1 MKNDYEFWNK
11 YLNSVVKKLEDLILK
26 KKKIYCDFHIHSNYS
41 IDSTQSLEDIIK
53 RSIELGLDVVSITDH
68 DNVDV
73 YDELYNYLITN
84 KKEKLII
91 IPGVEFTIH
100 NKEYGNQFHIL
111 QLMINPKSK
120 SIINDVNYQKEANW
134 IRIRLQFNRIKK
146 NNVLQSF
153 INEFNINY
161 SIQDFKKYL
170 NTCFRPIP
178 EYATIMNYLLIKFKE
193 KEITNW
199 QILEKMEIYNSYDKC
214 VERKKIKEKKYNYLK
229 EKYINVA
236 SSDYNF
242 RFFHSLLAVKGAD
255 DDFFPDYDCMGDLS
269 VNNYNE
275 LTLEELN
282 KDNLTIFAHPSD
294 DKLYLLKEL
303 LKLNENICGIE
314 FNKQSYYK
322 KSKDFFDTAKQL
334 NLSYVIG
341 SDSHTTD
348 SEWYNDMDFYCYSSK
363 YIKKII
369 LLSKKYI
376 DTNSK

>member
-26 KKKIYCDFHIHSNYS
+26 NKKIYCDFHIHSNYS

-53 RSIELGLDVVSITDH
+53 RSIELGLDVLSITDH
-68 DNVDV
+68 DSVDV

-84 KKEKLII
+84 KKEKPII

-100 NKEYGNQFHIL
+100 NKEYGSQFHIL

-134 IRIRLQFNRIKK
+134 IRVRLQFNRIKK

-161 SIQDFKKYL
+161 SIKDFKKYL

-199 QILEKMEIYNSYDKC
+199 KILEKMEIYNSYDKC
-214 VERKKIKEKKYNYLK
+214 IERKKIKEKKYNDLK
-229 EKYINVA
+229 EKYKNFA
-236 SSDYNF
+236 LSDYNF

-255 DDFFPDYDCMGDLS
+255 DDFFPNYDCMGDLS

-275 LTLEELN
+275 LTLEKLN
-282 KDNLTIFAHPSD
+282 RDNLTIFAHPSD
-294 DKLYLLKEL
+294 NKLYLLKEL
-303 LKLNENICGIE
+303 LKLNENICGME

-322 KSKDFFDTAKQL
+322 KPEDFFNTAKQL

-341 SDSHTTD
+341 SDSHTID
-348 SEWYNDMDFYCYSSK
+348 SEWYSDMNFYCYSSK
-363 YIKKII
+363 YIRKII

-376 DTNSK
+376 DINNN